1 MDWFLSWRVF
11 RYCKS
16 IYQPDTPTS
25 SIFLTLLRIYL
36 RPTSDKSV
44 DFLQPALD
52 LISRHG
58 PRLDTVETLQLLPP
72 LVTAQNVK
80 QFLMDALREPIFDT
94 RVVREINKARN
105 VNVARKLMILESKR
119 VRVTDSRMWVC
130 SVIIKHHTHTVHCF
144 RCPQCH
150 KRIGNSVIAV
160 HVPR

>member
-1 MDWFLSWRVF
+1 MF

-105 VNVARKLMILESKR
+105 VNVTRKLMILESKR
-119 VRVTDSRMWVC
+119 VRVTDSRM
-130 SVIIKHHTHTVHCF
+130 
-144 RCPQCH
+144 
-150 KRIGNSVIAV
+150 
-160 HVPR
+160 